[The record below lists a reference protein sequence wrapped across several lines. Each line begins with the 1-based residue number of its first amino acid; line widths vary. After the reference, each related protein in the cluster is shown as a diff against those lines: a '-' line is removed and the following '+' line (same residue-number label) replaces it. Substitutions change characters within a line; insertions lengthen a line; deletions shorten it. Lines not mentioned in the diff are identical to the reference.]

1 MEKNFVDWMDLMET
15 AADEITHILPDMYE
29 VDDLASD
36 EAGIQVCI
44 FNVST
49 MESSCRPVD
58 RFRFFSRSGETKDET
73 ISRFH
78 EELDRF
84 IDGWRDAK

>member
-1 MEKNFVDWMDLMET
+1 MEKNFVDWLDLLET
-15 AADEITHILPDMYE
+15 AADEITNCLPEMYE
-29 VDDLASD
+29 VDDLSSD
-36 EAGIQVCI
+36 EAGIQVCV
-44 FNVST
+44 FDAHT

-78 EELDRF
+78 EELARF
-84 IDGWRDAK
+84 IEGWRNVG